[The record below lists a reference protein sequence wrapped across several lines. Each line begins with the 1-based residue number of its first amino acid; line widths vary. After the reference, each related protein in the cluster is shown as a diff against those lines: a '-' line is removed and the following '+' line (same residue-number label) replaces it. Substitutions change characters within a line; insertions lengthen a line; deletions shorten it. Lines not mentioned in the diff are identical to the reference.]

1 LRFQIND
8 VSLFAVGYEFQLFD
22 HSGGEMNTALRL
34 RNFVPVF
41 VIALLVLAG
50 LTPASTIAQR
60 RTSQPSKRT
69 TATRQPQTPF
79 NAGYQ
84 KGYDDGFAQGESDW
98 GTSAPHDFRRSDRW
112 QNRNSS
118 ASEEYRQGYEL
129 GFELAYSDGYYGRA
143 RNATVPRN
151 AAVIARAA
159 ALADRRQGSRDQTDF
174 GRQGPPDRERGRR
187 DDERQRTAGPLI
199 VPNATEL
206 RIRLSS
212 SISTKT
218 GRVGDT
224 FTATV
229 VSPSSYE
236 TFTVNGHIATLNR
249 SGRVSGK
256 TEVGLAFD
264 TLTAPDG
271 RQTRIDADLIKVYE
285 SENVKKVD
293 EEGRVESGSRTKDS
307 EVRGGI
313 GAAAGAILGGIIGGG
328 KGAVIGLILGGA
340 AGVGSVYVE
349 GNKDLILDPG
359 TEMVIR
365 TVSK

>member
-1 LRFQIND
+1 MNI
-8 VSLFAVGYEFQLFD
+8 AV
-22 HSGGEMNTALRL
+22 RL
-34 RNFVPVF
+34 RAWVPMFLISV
-41 VIALLVLAG
+41 LVLTGFAPTSA
-50 LTPASTIAQR
+50 LSQR
-60 RTSQPSKRT
+60 RSSSTTKRT
-69 TATRQPQTPF
+69 ATAKQPPTPF
-79 NAGYQ
+79 NQGYQ

-98 GTSAPHDFRRSDRW
+98 SASASPDFRRSDRW
-112 QNRNSS
+112 QQQGANT
-118 ASEEYRQGYEL
+118 SEEYRRGFEL

-143 RNATVPRN
+143 RNAVVPRN
-151 AAVIARAA
+151 GAVLARAA
-159 ALADRRQGSRDQTDF
+159 ALADRRKATNDQSDF
-174 GRQGPPDRERGRR
+174 GRPGLPDRDRGR
-187 DDERQRTAGPLI
+187 DTDRQRTVGPLV
-199 VPNATEL
+199 VPNGTEL

-212 SISTKT
+212 PISTKD

-224 FTATV
+224 FKATV
-229 VSPSSYE
+229 VTPSTYE
-236 TFTVNGHIATLNR
+236 TFTVDGHIATLKK

-264 TLTAPDG
+264 TLTATDG

-293 EEGRVESGSRTKDS
+293 EEGHVESGTRTKDS

-365 TVSK
+365 TVSKDR